1 VQTLLRRKRLLQF
14 SFETIFPLEDFG
26 EERRRERICRQIER
40 RKKREEEEE
49 EEEEEDEEEEEEEHH
64 DDGDDLGFGAGN
76 DLILQGPESLIFA

>member
-1 VQTLLRRKRLLQF
+1 MQTLLRRKRLLQF

-26 EERRRERICRQIER
+26 EEKTRERICRQIER

-49 EEEEEDEEEEEEEHH
+49 EEEEEADEEEHD

>member
-1 VQTLLRRKRLLQF
+1 MQF

-40 RKKREEEEE
+40 RKKREEEEAE
-49 EEEEEDEEEEEEEHH
+49 EEEKADEEEHD
-64 DDGDDLGFGAGN
+64 DDGDVLGFGAGN

>member
-1 VQTLLRRKRLLQF
+1 MQTLLRRKRLSQF

-40 RKKREEEEE
+40 RRKREEEEAE
-49 EEEEEDEEEEEEEHH
+49 EEEKADEEEHD
-64 DDGDDLGFGAGN
+64 DDGDVLGFGAGN

>member
-1 VQTLLRRKRLLQF
+1 LRRKRLLQF

-49 EEEEEDEEEEEEEHH
+49 EEEEEEADEEEHD

>member
-1 VQTLLRRKRLLQF
+1 MQTLLRRKRLLQF

-49 EEEEEDEEEEEEEHH
+49 EEEEEEADEEEHD